1 MRKQRAGDRKEKR
14 EGSGS
19 LNAGR
24 QENGKLHRD
33 GARRTDGRQGNDKYC
48 NSSCYLYENNEGYS
62 LVELIIV
69 IAIIAL
75 IISTV
80 FYSVMMVFSA
90 NAKSCANN
98 IQRAIADCKVTTMGK
113 SSAYMELY
121 RDTDQNVYTKMY
133 VWDSGSADYKEAEPQ
148 KVGTGRVYVAY
159 KPKGGIETELLAGAK
174 IEIRFDRASGG
185 FAKDGSGNIYE
196 LLRVQAG
203 SKNYEITLT
212 ELTGKSEVTLKM
224 TP

>member
-1 MRKQRAGDRKEKR
+1 MDARKQI
-14 EGSGS
+14 
-19 LNAGR
+19 
-24 QENGKLHRD
+24 
-33 GARRTDGRQGNDKYC
+33 
-48 NSSCYLYENNEGYS
+48 NNKGYS
-62 LVELIIV
+62 LVELVIV

-80 FYSVMMVFSA
+80 FYSVVMVFGA

-133 VWDSGSADYKEAEPQ
+133 VMDSSSTYVEAEPQ

-159 KPKGGIETELLAGAK
+159 TPVTPSGPGAETELTAGNK
-174 IEIRFDRASGG
+174 IEIRFDRATGG
-185 FAKDGSGNIYE
+185 FAKDAGGKTYE
-196 LLRVQAG
+196 KIHVQAG
-203 SKNYEITLT
+203 SKNYEIVLT
-212 ELTGKSEVTLKM
+212 ELTGKSEVNLL
-224 TP
+224 P

>member
-1 MRKQRAGDRKEKR
+1 MDRDEEIGLKLQKRKQ

-19 LNAGR
+19 LDALK
-24 QENGKLHRD
+24 QKTDKLHREKTA
-33 GARRTDGRQGNDKYC
+33 GLRHNMRY
-48 NSSCYLYENNEGYS
+48 YNNNMGYS
-62 LVELIIV
+62 LIELVIV

-80 FYSVMMVFSA
+80 FYSVIMVFSA

-98 IQRAIADCKVTTMGK
+98 IQRTIADCKVTTMGK

-121 RDTDQNVYTKMY
+121 RDTDQNVYTRMY
-133 VWDSGSADYKEAEPQ
+133 VMDNSSGSYVPSEPQ
-148 KVGTGRVYVAY
+148 KVGTNRVYVAY
-159 KPKGGIETELLAGAK
+159 TPKGGAETELLAGDT

-196 LLRVQAG
+196 MLHVQAG
-203 SKNYEITLT
+203 SKKYEIVLT
-212 ELTGKSEVTLKM
+212 ELTGKSEVNLV
-224 TP
+224 P